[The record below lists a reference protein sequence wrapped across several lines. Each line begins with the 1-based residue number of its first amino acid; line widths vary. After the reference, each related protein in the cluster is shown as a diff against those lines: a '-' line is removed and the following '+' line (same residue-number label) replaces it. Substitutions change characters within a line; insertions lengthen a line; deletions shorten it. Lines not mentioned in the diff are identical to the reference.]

1 MPEASVV
8 RAAAA
13 LRLGSCVL
21 GPYLDAFCA
30 QLAELGYRAA
40 TIRSKLGFAS
50 DLARWLELERVAVAD
65 LDEGRIDAFLAAR
78 RRQGRIDRGWPRTA
92 RQLLEYLRGAGAAR
106 TPEAAVDTSPA
117 AVLLARYERYLR
129 RERGL
134 AHVTVTAYLRV
145 VRAFVRE
152 SVGDTDPARL
162 DAQTVRDFLRGR
174 APGRAPRSLQGMASA
189 LRSFLRFLFLSG
201 ETDTD
206 LAAAIPTV
214 RQWRLASVPRALAAP
229 DVERLLDACD
239 QSSAIGRRD
248 HAILLLLARLGLRA
262 GEVRALELDDV
273 RWREGEIVVRGKGL
287 VADRL
292 PLPPEVGEA
301 LARYLRADRPAGPS
315 RRVFVCAKAPHRG
328 FAHPSSVTTI
338 VTRAL
343 ARAGLAP
350 ATRGAHLLR
359 HGLAT
364 ALLRHGASLTEIGEL
379 LRHRSPATTEIYAK
393 LDFDALREVAL
404 PWPTASG
411 AR

>member
-174 APGRAPRSLQGMASA
+174 APGRRPVPCRAWRAPCVRSCASCSCRA
-189 LRSFLRFLFLSG
+189 RPTPISRPPSRPSASG
-201 ETDTD
+201 
-206 LAAAIPTV
+206 
-214 RQWRLASVPRALAAP
+214 ASRASPRPRRPRRGA
-229 DVERLLDACD
+229 VLDACD

-301 LARYLRADRPAGPS
+301 LARYLRADRPAARPGACSSAP
-315 RRVFVCAKAPHRG
+315 RRRTAASP
-328 FAHPSSVTTI
+328 TL
-338 VTRAL
+338 RAS
-343 ARAGLAP
+343 P
-350 ATRGAHLLR
+350 
-359 HGLAT
+359 
-364 ALLRHGASLTEIGEL
+364 
-379 LRHRSPATTEIYAK
+379 RS
-393 LDFDALREVAL
+393 
-404 PWPTASG
+404 
-411 AR
+411 